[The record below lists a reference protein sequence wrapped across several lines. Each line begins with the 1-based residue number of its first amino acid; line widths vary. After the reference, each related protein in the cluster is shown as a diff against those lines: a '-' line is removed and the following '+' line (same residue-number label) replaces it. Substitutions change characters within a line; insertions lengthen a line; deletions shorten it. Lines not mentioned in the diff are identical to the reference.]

1 MGELTLANALNK
13 KCIENGKLE
22 RKYTIEFFYNIY
34 SRNQNYGTSYSSD
47 RQGRTYHILFVMTL

>member
-1 MGELTLANALNK
+1 MHFGKNKRCEFINK

-34 SRNQNYGTSYSSD
+34 Y
-47 RQGRTYHILFVMTL
+47 V